1 MNHYDLG
8 LLETYFIPNLER
20 FAIRTLTFVMRGLL
34 EQLDEIAFIIPF
46 LNAFYKNY
54 FKRFL
59 KLVSSFI
66 QVNNNSQEKSGDKW
80 NKK

>member
-20 FAIRTLTFVMRGLL
+20 FAIRMLTFVMRGLL
-34 EQLDEIAFIIPF
+34 EHLDEIHFIIPY
-46 LNAFYKNY
+46 LNIFYKHY

-59 KLVSSFI
+59 KLISSFI
-66 QVNNNSQEKSGDKW
+66 QVTNSSQEKSGDKW